1 VAFLVLTWEPAR
13 PWGADFAPAYRAVY
27 FISIIQCW
35 RFHRNRMMLALVV
48 LALVDVMLAQYA
60 GAGASAEGVG
70 HIVYNLVAVLL
81 PLNLLAVSLLPE
93 RGPFTVQGIA
103 HWAAIVIQPAAVIQ
117 LLKSGNARLFGFL
130 DVGFLGSARPAW
142 TNVPDVSL
150 LLFAVVFGV
159 LLARYIWR
167 PDAERNTVVWV
178 IVACFMALGPGF
190 GGLESTTYLA
200 TAGLMIIVSV
210 ADTSYRLAFQDAL
223 TGLPTRRG
231 MYELIYQTSH
241 AHYTVGMI
249 DVDHFKA
256 FNDKHGHDVGDQVL
270 RMVAAVMAKVGGG
283 GKAFR
288 YGGEEFAVIF
298 PGKRVEQTQENLE
311 KLRATI
317 AGRVFVIRGP
327 GRPRKR
333 PDNPKPADK
342 RQALKVTVSIGAA
355 DNTFNEHEQP
365 DEVIKAADEALY
377 AAKQAGR
384 NRTRI
389 RAKPKI

>member
-1 VAFLVLTWEPAR
+1 MLGLV
-13 PWGADFAPAYRAVY
+13 
-27 FISIIQCW
+27 I
-35 RFHRNRMMLALVV
+35 
-48 LALVDVMLAQYA
+48 LALVDRMLIHYA
-60 GAGASAEGVG
+60 GAGVSAEGVG
-70 HIVYNLVAVLL
+70 HTVYNLVAVLL
-81 PLNLLAVSLLPE
+81 PLNLLAVSLLAE

-117 LLKSGNARLFGFL
+117 LVKSGNEQLFDFLDFGFL
-130 DVGFLGSARPAW
+130 GNARPAW

-150 LLFAVVFGV
+150 LLFAIVFGILV
-159 LLARYIWR
+159 ARSIWR
-167 PDAERNTVVWV
+167 TDGERNTTVWV
-178 IVACFMALGPGF
+178 IIACFLALSSGF

-200 TAGLMIIVSV
+200 TAGLMIFVSV

-270 RMVAAVMAKVGGG
+270 RMVATVMAKVGGG
-283 GKAFR
+283 GKTFR

-298 PGKRVEQTQENLE
+298 PGKKVEQTQENLE
-311 KLRATI
+311 KLRSTI

-333 PDNPKPADK
+333 PENPRPADK

-365 DEVIKAADEALY
+365 DEVIKAADVALY

-384 NRTRI
+384 NRVRI